1 MKLNLLD
8 YMEVKSDSGSCPN
21 WVFIDLVH
29 ECTNDENGIDWC
41 ETLLQFVK
49 DLDDY
54 IYGKKNKKQFYV
66 SIKKDEYLID
76 DTEVLEDATLVFV
89 IDGYEEDDDLNPFY
103 DNWVKYELIKGDD

>member
-54 IYGKKNKKQFYV
+54 IYGKKNWCV
-66 SIKKDEYLID
+66 
-76 DTEVLEDATLVFV
+76 LVFV
-89 IDGYEEDDDLNPFY
+89 CFFY
-103 DNWVKYELIKGDD
+103 IKHRWC